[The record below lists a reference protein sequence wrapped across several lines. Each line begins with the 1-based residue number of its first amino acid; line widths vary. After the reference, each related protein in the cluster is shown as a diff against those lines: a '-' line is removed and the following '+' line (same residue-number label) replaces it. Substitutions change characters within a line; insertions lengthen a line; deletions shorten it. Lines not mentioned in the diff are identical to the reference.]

1 MQEITLGNSPIVVC
15 GTQVFQWEKL
25 SKTLSFIKATKWYHH
40 LHTEKLKHIAEV
52 RKHPGIYKRLLL
64 SKLSLGMAP
73 MFLNETRVAVAPTS
87 SLDKKGTCQVPLTM
101 LLQKHRYAK
110 STDPRDKVYALLG
123 LASQTMAPFRTN
135 PAAITPNY
143 SLSVQQVYMATAKA
157 FLTDYRNLTL
167 LSHVEDSSVRR
178 VADLPSWVPDYSVTL
193 EPYPLPYRGK
203 GHWAASGNLPWRMD
217 TYKMANGLLDV
228 QGYCLDHI
236 DQTSILSDESSDPSA
251 SWASIVRL
259 ALSLDLQYPVSKD
272 AGYGPSRV
280 EVLWRT
286 LTTNTYAHACPAP
299 SQVGALFIDYILNLQ
314 IRHRL
319 TPWSSNEEFQ
329 PHHSPLSDS
338 IYPEWR
344 TLLSLEPSGSAYS
357 LDVYKKRLTSVVEDM
372 FNGTY
377 SPIGLAQLQHEFDQS
392 GGKKRRLFKTH
403 RGYLGTGSRSLKP
416 GDEVWILHKG
426 RLPLVLRPQQRFGH
440 YRLIG
445 EAFVYGVMHGEALD
459 LDLPLHNI
467 TLE

>member
-1 MQEITLGNSPIVVC
+1 M
-15 GTQVFQWEKL
+15 FQWEKL
-25 SKTLSFIKATKWYHH
+25 SRTLSFIKATKWYHH

-193 EPYPLPYRGK
+193 EPYPLP
-203 GHWAASGNLPWRMD
+203 
-217 TYKMANGLLDV
+217 
-228 QGYCLDHI
+228 
-236 DQTSILSDESSDPSA
+236 
-251 SWASIVRL
+251 
-259 ALSLDLQYPVSKD
+259 
-272 AGYGPSRV
+272 
-280 EVLWRT
+280 
-286 LTTNTYAHACPAP
+286 
-299 SQVGALFIDYILNLQ
+299 
-314 IRHRL
+314 
-319 TPWSSNEEFQ
+319 
-329 PHHSPLSDS
+329 
-338 IYPEWR
+338 
-344 TLLSLEPSGSAYS
+344 
-357 LDVYKKRLTSVVEDM
+357 
-372 FNGTY
+372 
-377 SPIGLAQLQHEFDQS
+377 
-392 GGKKRRLFKTH
+392 
-403 RGYLGTGSRSLKP
+403 
-416 GDEVWILHKG
+416 
-426 RLPLVLRPQQRFGH
+426 
-440 YRLIG
+440 
-445 EAFVYGVMHGEALD
+445 
-459 LDLPLHNI
+459 
-467 TLE
+467 